1 MECLLPIVWF
11 PLGEFGMVVEIRPE
25 DYSEL
30 MKHEEMAVSKDSPL
44 ALMAFQERLEE
55 LLLAERRD
63 EANRPCTAD
72 G

>member
-1 MECLLPIVWF
+1 MECLLPIVV
-11 PLGEFGMVVEIRPE
+11 PAGANSGMVVEIRPE

-44 ALMAFQERLEE
+44 ALMAFPRTFGRT
-55 LLLAERRD
+55 LLARRD